1 MAIFFLKLPVEA
13 ITLLLK
19 NTRNSYKL
27 ELIRDC
33 VLAKDISEVARK
45 RIESNYINLEL
56 QAKLLNHKF
65 PSHIETFFD
74 EVSIFDQKNNNVLDM
89 MMGVDYKTYM
99 VDDILHKKSRS
110 CNYEC

>member
-1 MAIFFLKLPVEA
+1 MYKWRYFLKLPVEA

-45 RIESNYINLEL
+45 RIESNYKNYNPLNIREIYLRGSIN
-56 QAKLLNHKF
+56 KRK
-65 PSHIETFFD
+65 
-74 EVSIFDQKNNNVLDM
+74 
-89 MMGVDYKTYM
+89 
-99 VDDILHKKSRS
+99 
-110 CNYEC
+110 